1 MRIPAVLSTVHV
13 TIDGD
18 GHLAVNVDGRP
29 YPTAPGCVREDLRGV
44 LDQIT
49 ANLRTAVRVDVH
61 ENDGTT
67 YSDIAMP
74 PAASEPIP
82 NTDTI
87 PAAPVDAWPPGP
99 ARLSGTG
106 FHPGE
111 DVAVACVVCTKTA
124 GADGRADLQLPPAML
139 VRSGC
144 KLLLVGMESAAIAE
158 IGSEIGPA

>member
-18 GHLAVNVDGRP
+18 GRLAVDVDGRP
-29 YPTAPGCVREDLRGV
+29 YPTAPGCIREDLRGV
-44 LDQIT
+44 LDEIT
-49 ANLRTAVRVDVH
+49 ANLRTPVRVDVH

-74 PAASEPIP
+74 PEPTP
-82 NTDTI
+82 HVDTI
-87 PAAPVDAWPPGP
+87 PAAPVDARQPGQ
-99 ARLSGTG
+99 ARLSGAG

-111 DVAVACVVCTKTA
+111 DVAVAYVVCTKTA

-139 VRSGC
+139 VRSGR
-144 KLLLVGMESAAIAE
+144 KMLLVGMTSAAIAE
-158 IGSEIGPA
+158 IAPESGPA